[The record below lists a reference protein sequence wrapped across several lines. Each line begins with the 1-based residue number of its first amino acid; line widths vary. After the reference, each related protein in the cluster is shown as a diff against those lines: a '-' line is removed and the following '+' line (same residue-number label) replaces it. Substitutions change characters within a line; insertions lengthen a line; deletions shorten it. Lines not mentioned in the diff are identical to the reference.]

1 MAVASHND
9 EPYQPQPGEFVS
21 TSAPRASLR
30 DHLVGAA
37 FSLVFVGTV
46 AAIFWFV

>member
-1 MAVASHND
+1 MAITSQG
-9 EPYQPQPGEFVS
+9 ESYQPQSGEFVS
-21 TSAPRASLR
+21 TSAPHASIR

-37 FSLVFVGTV
+37 FSLVFVGVV